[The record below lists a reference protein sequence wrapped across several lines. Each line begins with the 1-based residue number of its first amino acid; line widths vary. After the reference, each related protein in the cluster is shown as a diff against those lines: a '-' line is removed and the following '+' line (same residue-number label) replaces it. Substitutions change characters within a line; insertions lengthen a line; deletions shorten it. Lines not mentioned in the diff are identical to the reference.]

1 MKHGNVSSTSKSGSA
16 DVLAA
21 LGANIR
27 VDAEGSAKCIE
38 EVGIAFLFAQLYHP
52 AMKHAIGARRDL
64 ATRTVFNALGP
75 LTNPANAS
83 HQAIGVYDGRL
94 TETMANVLGQMGST
108 AAYVQDLGIPRAT
121 MADLQGGEPAENAKI
136 TRAILSGEIHGAKR
150 DIVLLNSA
158 AALTT
163 ESGDL
168 AEGIRMAAESIDSG
182 AALNSLDAF
191 VKMSQSL

>member
-1 MKHGNVSSTSKSGSA
+1 
-16 DVLAA
+16 
-21 LGANIR
+21 
-27 VDAEGSAKCIE
+27 
-38 EVGIAFLFAQLYHP
+38 
-52 AMKHAIGARRDL
+52 
-64 ATRTVFNALGP
+64 
-75 LTNPANAS
+75 
-83 HQAIGVYDGRL
+83 
-94 TETMANVLGQMGST
+94 
-108 AAYVQDLGIPRAT
+108 